1 MASTSGTIR
10 KLPSGKYQV
19 RITDPSAKQISI
31 GTFTSKA
38 IANAELHKA
47 MADLNK
53 GDWNYRKEKSD
64 GAKLGRHTA
73 LREVAERYNKSS
85 MRAGKPL
92 SPRTL
97 KEYSRYTERDLAS
110 LAPLPV
116 ASITKALV
124 EDWYLKMGEPKT
136 GQVQAPLVLR
146 QRVYS
151 YLKSVMKYAEDSDLI
166 SRNPCRI
173 SGALGSSANKP
184 MIFPTSKDVA
194 LLIEV
199 APKELKAL
207 FAIAASAGLRKG
219 ELLELRR
226 KDVEKIDGYELLAV
240 SVNRG
245 VIWTEGTASVREP
258 KWSSI
263 RKVTLDLSASK
274 TLDAHLRNMNN
285 IDPEALLFPNDPGG
299 SHFPEHKLNRIYDRM
314 RKTVGYSG
322 TFHSFRHYAGTQ
334 YGILGATLIETL
346 DRLGHSNYKTGLRYQ
361 QNTHRELELLSKV
374 DK

>member
-19 RITDPSAKQISI
+19 RITDPSARQVSI
-31 GTFTSKA
+31 GTFATKA

-47 MADLNK
+47 MTDLNK
-53 GDWNYRKEKSD
+53 GDWSFRKEKAA
-64 GAKLGRHTA
+64 GAKLGRHTP
-73 LREVAERYNKSS
+73 LRSVAERYNKSS

-97 KEYSRYTERDLAS
+97 KEYARYVERDLETF
-110 LAPLPV
+110 APLPV
-116 ASITKALV
+116 ASITKAMV
-124 EDWYLKMGEPKT
+124 EDWYIKMGEPKHSNA
-136 GQVQAPLVLR
+136 QPPLVLR

-166 SRNPCRI
+166 TRNPCRI
-173 SGALGSSANKP
+173 SGALGGSANRP
-184 MIFPTSKDVA
+184 MKFPTSKEVA
-194 LLIEV
+194 LLIEE

-226 KDVEKIDGYELLAV
+226 KDVERLEGHELLAV
-240 SVNRG
+240 SVNRA
-245 VIWTEGTASVREP
+245 VIWTDGVASVREP

-274 TLDAHLRNMNN
+274 ILETHLRNVNN
-285 IDPEALLFPNDPGG
+285 IDPEGLLFPNDETGV
-299 SHFPEHKLNRIYDRM
+299 HFPEHKLNRIYDRM
-314 RKTVGYSG
+314 RKAVGYSG

-346 DRLGHSNYKTGLRYQ
+346 DRLGHSNFKTGLRYQ

-374 DK
+374 QN